1 MSGRRRLDWLGLTPE
16 PERELPAAVAALR
29 ASLGTAH
36 HPPPGRAELAAA
48 ERRRVERLVLRGSRH
63 SWLRYLT
70 EATALVTA
78 VALRLDEQGGKD
90 RQADTDADMKAD
102 ADTRAGAGTD
112 TRADADTRAD
122 SDANTRA
129 DPDANTRADPD
140 ADTRADADTDV
151 STAAALLAA
160 EVILDHHR
168 MLIGLPGAGY
178 GRTAGDR
185 AALESALRLLRTR
198 SRTAGTAPTARTGDG
213 R

>member
-1 MSGRRRLDWLGLTPE
+1 MSGRRHLDWLGLTPE

-48 ERRRVERLVLRGSRH
+48 ERRRVERLVLRGSRR
-63 SWLRYLT
+63 SWLRYLA

-78 VALRLDEQGGKD
+78 VALRLDEQEGKS
-90 RQADTDADMKAD
+90 RHTDAD
-102 ADTRAGAGTD
+102 ADTRADANTDTDTRADANADTDTRADANADTD
-112 TRADADTRAD
+112 TRADADA
-122 SDANTRA
+122 
-129 DPDANTRADPD
+129 
-140 ADTRADADTDV
+140 
-151 STAAALLAA
+151 STSAALLAA

-185 AALESALRLLRTR
+185 AALESALRVLRTR
-198 SRTAGTAPTARTGDG
+198 SRTAGPAPTARTGDG

>member
-1 MSGRRRLDWLGLTPE
+1 MSGRRHLDWLGLTPE

-36 HPPPGRAELAAA
+36 RPPPTRAELADA

-63 SWLRYLT
+63 TWLRYLS

-78 VALRLDEQGGKD
+78 VAVRLDEQGGEGV
-90 RQADTDADMKAD
+90 DTDAVAV
-102 ADTRAGAGTD
+102 A
-112 TRADADTRAD
+112 RAD
-122 SDANTRA
+122 SDA
-129 DPDANTRADPD
+129 D
-140 ADTRADADTDV
+140 ADAGADVDT

-178 GRTAGDR
+178 RRTAGDR
-185 AALESALRLLRTR
+185 AALEGALRLLSTR
-198 SRTAGTAPTARTGDG
+198 SRTAGPAPTARTGDG

>member
-1 MSGRRRLDWLGLTPE
+1 MSGRRHLDWLGLTPE
-16 PERELPAAVAALR
+16 PERELPAAVATLR

-36 HPPPGRAELAAA
+36 HPPPGRAELAAV

-63 SWLRYLT
+63 SWLRYLA

-78 VALRLDEQGGKD
+78 VALRLEEQGGGD
-90 RQADTDADMKAD
+90 SH
-102 ADTRAGAGTD
+102 AGM
-112 TRADADTRAD
+112 
-122 SDANTRA
+122 N
-129 DPDANTRADPD
+129 
-140 ADTRADADTDV
+140 ADTRADADPDA

-185 AALESALRLLRTR
+185 AALEGALRLLRTR
-198 SRTAGTAPTARTGDG
+198 SRTAGPAPTARTGDG

>member
-1 MSGRRRLDWLGLTPE
+1 MSGRRYLDWLGLTPE

-29 ASLGTAH
+29 ASFGTTH

-48 ERRRVERLVLRGSRH
+48 ERRRVEWLVLRGSRH
-63 SWLRYLT
+63 SWLRYLA

-90 RQADTDADMKAD
+90 SHADTDA
-102 ADTRAGAGTD
+102 GLG
-112 TRADADTRAD
+112 
-122 SDANTRA
+122 
-129 DPDANTRADPD
+129 
-140 ADTRADADTDV
+140 ADADTDA
-151 STAAALLAA
+151 STAAALLVA

-178 GRTAGDR
+178 GRTEGDR
-185 AALESALRLLRTR
+185 DALESALRLLRTR
-198 SRTAGTAPTARTGDG
+198 SRTAGPAPTARTGDG

>member
-1 MSGRRRLDWLGLTPE
+1 MSGRRHLDWLGLTPE

-29 ASLGTAH
+29 ASLGTAP
-36 HPPPGRAELAAA
+36 HPPPARAELAAA

-63 SWLRYLT
+63 SWLRYLA

-90 RQADTDADMKAD
+90 RHAGRNAD
-102 ADTRAGAGTD
+102 RN
-112 TRADADTRAD
+112 ADTRAD
-122 SDANTRA
+122 V
-129 DPDANTRADPD
+129 D
-140 ADTRADADTDV
+140 ADA

-198 SRTAGTAPTARTGDG
+198 SRTAGPAPTARTGDG

>member
-1 MSGRRRLDWLGLTPE
+1 MRGRRHLDWLGLTPE

-29 ASLGTAH
+29 ASLDTAR
-36 HPPPGRAELAAA
+36 HPSAGAARLAAA

-63 SWLRYLT
+63 SWLRYLA

-78 VALRLDEQGGKD
+78 VTARLDGS
-90 RQADTDADMKAD
+90 RTQADPASAEAIAEAPAEGDAD
-102 ADTRAGAGTD
+102 AGAGAT
-112 TRADADTRAD
+112 
-122 SDANTRA
+122 
-129 DPDANTRADPD
+129 
-140 ADTRADADTDV
+140 
-151 STAAALLAA
+151 TAAALLAA

-198 SRTAGTAPTARTGDG
+198 SRTAGRAPTARTGDG

>member
-1 MSGRRRLDWLGLTPE
+1 MSGRRHLDWLGLTPE

-29 ASLGTAH
+29 ASLGTAY
-36 HPPPGRAELAAA
+36 HPPPGRAELTAA
-48 ERRRVERLVLRGSRH
+48 ERHRVERLVLRGSRH
-63 SWLRYLT
+63 SWLRYLA

-90 RQADTDADMKAD
+90 GHAD
-102 ADTRAGAGTD
+102 
-112 TRADADTRAD
+112 
-122 SDANTRA
+122 
-129 DPDANTRADPD
+129 
-140 ADTRADADTDV
+140 ADADTDA
-151 STAAALLAA
+151 SAAAALLAA
-160 EVILDHHR
+160 EVILDHHS

-198 SRTAGTAPTARTGDG
+198 SRAAGPAPTARTGDG

>member
-1 MSGRRRLDWLGLTPE
+1 MSGRRHLDWLGLTPE

-36 HPPPGRAELAAA
+36 HPPPARAELAAA

-63 SWLRYLT
+63 SWLRYLA

-90 RQADTDADMKAD
+90 RPADRNADRNAD
-102 ADTRAGAGTD
+102 KNAG
-112 TRADADTRAD
+112 TRADV
-122 SDANTRA
+122 
-129 DPDANTRADPD
+129 D
-140 ADTRADADTDV
+140 ADAP
-151 STAAALLAA
+151 TAAALLAA

-198 SRTAGTAPTARTGDG
+198 SRTAGPAPTARTGDG